1 MTTNYCII
9 SNNKS
14 KFLTKFKGCILDKRE
29 RDFIDGFKNYLSIEK
44 NFSEHTLDAYCSD
57 IVAYILWLDGISCVD
72 VDFNK
77 LREYLHFIQ
86 RFDYKKTTIARK
98 TASIRTF
105 YKYLFRERYTDSNPA
120 LSLSAPKRPKSL
132 PKFLTTEEVEKILN
146 NVKIDTPAGFRN
158 KVILELLWATGMRV
172 SELSNLNF
180 GDLNLEENEIR
191 VFGKGAKERI
201 VLVSQRAKQYLEQYI
216 TTARKL
222 IAPEYN
228 TNEIND
234 NTPLFINSTGFRLQ
248 NKTIRKAINDVVE
261 KIELPKK
268 VTPHVFRHSFAT
280 RLIENGADLRVVQEL
295 LGHAGISNT
304 QIYTHISMKHMQE
317 VYESAHPHS

>member
-1 MTTNYCII
+1 MDSKEREYIE
-9 SNNKS
+9 SFKS
-14 KFLTKFKGCILDKRE
+14 
-29 RDFIDGFKNYLSIEK
+29 YLSVEK
-44 NFSEHTLDAYCSD
+44 NFSSHTISAYESD
-57 IVAYILWLDGISCVD
+57 VVSYILWLNGTSCVN

-98 TASIRTF
+98 VAAIRTF
-105 YKYLFRERYTDSNPA
+105 YKFLFRERYMDSDPA
-120 LSLSAPKRPKSL
+120 LSLTAPKRPKSL
-132 PKFLTTEEVEKILN
+132 PKFLTPDEVEKILN

-158 KVILELLWATGMRV
+158 RVILELLWATGMRV

-180 GDLNLEENEIR
+180 GDLNLDENEIR

-201 VLVSQRAKQYLEQYI
+201 VLISDRAKGYLLQYI
-216 TTARKL
+216 DYARKL
-222 IAPEYN
+222 LAPGYDIGEV
-228 TNEIND
+228 TD
-234 NTPLFINSTGFRLQ
+234 DSPLFINNTGYRLQ
-248 NKTIRKAINDVVE
+248 NKTIRKVINETVE

-280 RLIENGADLRVVQEL
+280 KLIENGADLRVVQEL

-304 QIYTHISMKHMQE
+304 QIYTHISMKHMKD
-317 VYESAHPHS
+317 VYETAHPHGK

>member
-1 MTTNYCII
+1 MDN
-9 SNNKS
+9 
-14 KFLTKFKGCILDKRE
+14 RE
-29 RDFIDGFKNYLSIEK
+29 KEYIEGFKTYLSVEK
-44 NFSEHTLDAYCSD
+44 NFSEYTVTAYCSD
-57 IVAYILWLDGISCVD
+57 IVSFILWLNGTDCID
-72 VDFNK
+72 ADFNK

-98 TASIRTF
+98 IASIRTF
-105 YKYLFRERYTDSNPA
+105 YKYLFRERYVESNPA
-120 LSLSAPKRPKSL
+120 ISLSAPKRPKSL
-132 PKFLTTEEVEKILN
+132 PKFLTTEEVEQILN

-158 KVILELLWATGMRV
+158 RVIIELLWATGMRV

-201 VLVSQRAKQYLEQYI
+201 VLISDRAKSLLQQYI
-216 TTARKL
+216 KTARNL
-222 IAPEYN
+222 IAPQYN
-228 TNEIND
+228 TGEIND
-234 NTPLFINSTGFRLQ
+234 DSPLFINNTGYRLQ
-248 NKTIRKAINDVVE
+248 NKTIRDAINNVVAR
-261 KIELPKK
+261 IELPKK

-304 QIYTHISMKHMQE
+304 QMYTHISMKHMQE
-317 VYESAHPHS
+317 VYESAHPHGG

>member
-1 MTTNYCII
+1 MD
-9 SNNKS
+9 S
-14 KFLTKFKGCILDKRE
+14 RE
-29 RDFIDGFKNYLSIEK
+29 KIYIEGFKSYLSVEK
-44 NFSEHTLDAYCSD
+44 NFSEHTLNAYCSD
-57 IVAYILWLDGISCVD
+57 IVSYILWLNGISCVD

-86 RFDYKKTTIARK
+86 KFDYKKTTIARK

-105 YKYLFRERYTDSNPA
+105 YKYLFRERYIDSNPA
-120 LSLSAPKRPKSL
+120 ISLSAPKRPKSL
-132 PKFLTTEEVEKILN
+132 PKFLTTDEIERILN
-146 NVKIDTPAGFRN
+146 NVKINTPAGVRN
-158 KVILELLWATGMRV
+158 RVILELLWATGMRV

-180 GDLNLEENEIR
+180 GDLNIEENEIR

-201 VLVSQRAKQYLEQYI
+201 VLISDRAKNYLVQYI
-216 TTARKL
+216 KTARKL
-222 IAPEYN
+222 LAPGYDIGEVS
-228 TNEIND
+228 ESS
-234 NTPLFINSTGFRLQ
+234 PLFINSTGFRLQ
-248 NKTIRKAINDVVE
+248 NKTIRKAINEVVE

-280 RLIENGADLRVVQEL
+280 HLIENGADLRVVQEL

-317 VYESAHPHS
+317 VYNAAHPHA

>member
-1 MTTNYCII
+1 MDT
-9 SNNKS
+9 
-14 KFLTKFKGCILDKRE
+14 RE
-29 RDFIDGFKNYLSIEK
+29 KEYIEGFKTYLSVEK
-44 NFSEHTLDAYCSD
+44 NFSEHTLDAYTSD
-57 IVAYILWLDGISCVD
+57 IVSFILWLNGVSCVD

-105 YKYLFRERYTDSNPA
+105 YKYLFRERFVDTNPA
-120 LSLSAPKRPKSL
+120 ISLSAPKRPKSL
-132 PKFLTTEEVEKILN
+132 PKFLTTEEIEQILN

-158 KVILELLWATGMRV
+158 RVILELLWATGMRV

-180 GDLNLEENEIR
+180 GDLNIEENEIK

-201 VLVSQRAKQYLEQYI
+201 VLISDRAKNYLIQYI
-216 TTARKL
+216 KTARKL

-228 TNEIND
+228 TGEINE

-261 KIELPKK
+261 RIELPKK

-304 QIYTHISMKHMQE
+304 QIYTHISMKHMKE
-317 VYESAHPHS
+317 VYEAAHPHS

>member
-1 MTTNYCII
+1 MRDSEKQYVED
-9 SNNKS
+9 
-14 KFLTKFKGCILDKRE
+14 FKT
-29 RDFIDGFKNYLSIEK
+29 YLSVEK
-44 NFSEHTLDAYCSD
+44 NFSEHTLAAYISD
-57 IVAYILWLDGISCVD
+57 IVSYILWLDNISCTS

-98 TASIRTF
+98 VASIRTF
-105 YKYLFRERYTDSNPA
+105 YKFLFRERYIDSNPA

-132 PKFLTTEEVEKILN
+132 PKFLTPEEVEQILN

-158 KVILELLWATGMRV
+158 RVILELLWATGMRV

-180 GDLNLEENEIR
+180 GDLNMEENEIR

-201 VLVSQRAKQYLEQYI
+201 VLMSDRAKGYLQQYI
-216 TTARKL
+216 NSARKL
-222 IAPEYN
+222 IAPNYDIG
-228 TNEIND
+228 EIND
-234 NTPLFINSTGFRLQ
+234 DAPLFINNTGYRLQ
-248 NKTIRKAINDVVE
+248 NKTIRKVINEIVE

-280 RLIENGADLRVVQEL
+280 KLIENGADLRVVQEL

-304 QIYTHISMKHMQE
+304 QIYTHISMKHMKD
-317 VYESAHPHS
+317 VYEAAHPHS